1 MKIFEPS
8 GGYMRRNFNRWAKQY
23 QAAKTNEIS
32 AMDKLIEW
40 LPQHLPSDDKELCT
54 IVHGDFR

>member
-1 MKIFEPS
+1 
-8 GGYMRRNFNRWAKQY
+8 MRRNFTRWAKQY
-23 QAAKTNEIS
+23 EAAKTHEIS